1 MDCELNRRG
10 LRFARPRPTFG
21 GMDDLTYWTKK
32 LREAQAEL
40 DAARKRTEV
49 NEAASKVMRAKEALK
64 RLDAE
69 RAEPKRRT
77 SRASGPAVS
86 SS

>member
-1 MDCELNRRG
+1 MDRELNRRG
-10 LRFARPRPTFG
+10 LRFARPRAYIRV
-21 GMDDLTYWTKK
+21 MDRDFWTKK

-49 NEAASKVMRAKEALK
+49 IEAASKVMRAKEALK
-64 RLDAE
+64 RLETE